1 MQQVLPSRWNMCAN
15 QNFVISYEAEKFAVI
30 QDAQKF
36 LKSTSNLKL
45 IGQKRYMK
53 QFPCCGPTNV
63 TRHLKQWPDARD
75 LFTLVFVLPQ
85 LCYRR
90 LSCVGIPVVNISV
103 QQCLKHRC
111 HYVIICITFFVF
123 WRDCQHEQLIWF
135 AECKQCSSFPRRKKT
150 RYSNMTNVNLYDLK

>member
-1 MQQVLPSRWNMCAN
+1 MCAN

-63 TRHLKQWPDARD
+63 TRHLKQ
-75 LFTLVFVLPQ
+75 
-85 LCYRR
+85 
-90 LSCVGIPVVNISV
+90 
-103 QQCLKHRC
+103 
-111 HYVIICITFFVF
+111 
-123 WRDCQHEQLIWF
+123 
-135 AECKQCSSFPRRKKT
+135 
-150 RYSNMTNVNLYDLK
+150 